1 MGNPAAVSTP
11 VESLLPY
18 LDKGGATLLA
28 ACIAAGVSLL
38 GLGVSF
44 RSARSQ
50 ARLTSRLSD
59 NISIN
64 KEARDYKLKQLTAF
78 YDPLYTLLAANK
90 NIFERIG
97 PTSAIRSNDEFDSEE
112 TAEVWKRLS
121 VEVIVPNNIRI
132 CEIIGENLH
141 FISDSDNEA
150 LYLEFV
156 THAHAYTIFKDNAYG
171 AYTLFQFPKGF
182 FDSVKRSR
190 DDVRISLHKMYLYP
204 KQGK

>member
-1 MGNPAAVSTP
+1 MPTPTAATLMP
-11 VESLLPY
+11 VESFLPY

-28 ACIAAGVSLL
+28 ACIAAVVSIV

-50 ARLTSRLSD
+50 ARLTSKLSD
-59 NISIN
+59 NITIN
-64 KEARDYKLKQLTAF
+64 KEARDYKLKQLTSF
-78 YDPLYTLLAANK
+78 YDPVYILLAANK

-97 PTSAIRSNDEFDSEE
+97 PSSAVRSNQDFNGEE

-121 VEVIVPNNIRI
+121 IEVIVPNNIRI

-141 FISDSDNEA
+141 FMADSDSEA
-150 LYLEFV
+150 LYLDFV
-156 THAHAYTIFKDNAYG
+156 THAHAYKIFKDNAYG

-190 DDVRISLHKMYLYP
+190 DEVKRSLREMYSNS
-204 KQGK
+204 K

>member
-1 MGNPAAVSTP
+1 MPTPAAAASQP

-28 ACIAAGVSLL
+28 ACIAAVVSIL
-38 GLGVSF
+38 GLCVSI

-50 ARLTSRLSD
+50 AQLTSKLSD
-59 NISIN
+59 NITIN
-64 KEARDYKLKQLTAF
+64 KEARDYKLKQLTSF
-78 YDPLYTLLAANK
+78 YDPIYTLLAANK

-97 PTSAIRSNDEFDSEE
+97 PTSAIRSNREFDSEE

-132 CEIIGENLH
+132 CEIVGQNLH
-141 FISDSDNEA
+141 FMADSDSES
-150 LYLEFV
+150 LYLDFV
-156 THAHAYTIFKDNAYG
+156 THAHAYKIFKDNVYG

-190 DDVRISLHKMYLYP
+190 DEVRRSLREMYSNP
-204 KQGK
+204 K